1 MSSLLDI
8 DAARALVLARAR
20 PLEPETVP
28 LARAAG
34 RVLTENVLATV
45 DLPPFDSSAMDGY
58 AVRAA
63 DTPGHLVVTAPSAAG
78 RPSGGGVAAGEAAPI
93 STGAVVP
100 VGADAVVPVERTRL
114 QGNTVAVEAVASS
127 DNVRR
132 RGGDI
137 AAGAVVASAGTRLSP
152 WIIGALAA
160 VGRDHAVC
168 GRRPRVSLLATG
180 TELRAPGDQL
190 EPGEIYESNTMLLAA
205 QAAETGAVTR
215 ALPAVPDDEQAT
227 RRALEDGLDGD
238 VLITSGGVSVGRHD
252 LVRGALAALGVDEL
266 FWRVA
271 VRPGKPVAFGV
282 RGSTLVFGLPGN
294 PVSVLVGFELFVRP
308 ALLALQGAVDPGPQW
323 LPGRLAVG
331 VRRDRDRDQLVR
343 MRRRVDGEVV
353 ALEAVSGDES
363 HMIARAAQADALVLV
378 ERGEGE
384 LSVGSPVRYLA
395 G

>member
-1 MSSLLDI
+1 LD
-8 DAARALVLARAR
+8 
-20 PLEPETVP
+20 
-28 LARAAG
+28 
-34 RVLTENVLATV
+34 
-45 DLPPFDSSAMDGY
+45 
-58 AVRAA
+58 
-63 DTPGHLVVTAPSAAG
+63 
-78 RPSGGGVAAGEAAPI
+78 
-93 STGAVVP
+93 
-100 VGADAVVPVERTRL
+100 
-114 QGNTVAVEAVASS
+114 
-127 DNVRR
+127 
-132 RGGDI
+132 
-137 AAGAVVASAGTRLSP
+137 
-152 WIIGALAA
+152 
-160 VGRDHAVC
+160 
-168 GRRPRVSLLATG
+168 
-180 TELRAPGDQL
+180 
-190 EPGEIYESNTMLLAA
+190 PGEIYESNTMLLAA